1 MYDPAKVSRFKKELH
16 QLASCQYRW
25 QPLEGALSV
34 EIAFYRAVQKS
45 LSKKERVRRLKG
57 AHRPTIKPDLDN
69 YIKSTLDAL
78 NGVIWADDNEIV
90 ELQAHKFYS
99 DNPRIELTVHELKK

>member
-1 MYDPAKVSRFKKELH
+1 MYDPPKVSKFKKQLH
-16 QLASCQYRW
+16 LLACSQYKGE
-25 QPLEGALSV
+25 PLEGALSV
-34 EIAFYRAVQKS
+34 KIKFYRHVQKS
-45 LSKKERVRRLKG
+45 ISKKERVKRLSG
-57 AHRPTIKPDLDN
+57 AHRPIVKPDLDN